1 MFNIFI
7 YFIYSVKV
15 LNNNRLR
22 NQNKSNIIE
31 NCKPEKNSS
40 LLCKHNSC
48 DSIIPKNNFKIKKRR
63 SWKNYLFEDGYS
75 FQDDVIEM
83 YNKYK
88 CNIFYNSAKNFKNI
102 DDLCA
107 NEKLKSHLYI
117 YDINNLFQNGII
129 NKNQNH
135 NVKHM
140 KNDYLDLNF
149 DEYYYRLKNIDSK
162 RIPNNHLEI
171 DLYYLK
177 ENKNIFIKSKAFI
190 ELFIILE
197 QDLIDVLENAIK
209 FCYKE
214 NNQLQNLL
222 QQFKLSYQYEEK
234 LFNFIKITNILLNT
248 EFINLNY
255 LNQEKLSYMKFILF
269 SSHDKSFS
277 SNNIFCFLN
286 YKLKSFKLYLN
297 TEKLTYNDIFNYN
310 NIILNNITDK
320 NIQLIYIIGLKKLFI
335 EDLKCSL
342 PRFIYVLSF
351 LHIFL
356 YEKKYFT
363 IDWHEKL
370 IKILYSPEKYY
381 KISKIKKNLYN
392 KVFKLIDN
400 KLVYRLYFMI
410 NSEKT
415 LNSLD
420 YYNNLQKNKK
430 HLFFINHLIDL
441 IILTKIKLFK
451 I

>member
-1 MFNIFI
+1 
-7 YFIYSVKV
+7 
-15 LNNNRLR
+15 
-22 NQNKSNIIE
+22 
-31 NCKPEKNSS
+31 
-40 LLCKHNSC
+40 
-48 DSIIPKNNFKIKKRR
+48 
-63 SWKNYLFEDGYS
+63 
-75 FQDDVIEM
+75 
-83 YNKYK
+83 
-88 CNIFYNSAKNFKNI
+88 
-102 DDLCA
+102 
-107 NEKLKSHLYI
+107 
-117 YDINNLFQNGII
+117 
-129 NKNQNH
+129 
-135 NVKHM
+135 M

-149 DEYYYRLKNIDSK
+149 DEYYYRLKILIQNAYLIIIWK
-162 RIPNNHLEI
+162 LI
-171 DLYYLK
+171 LYYLK

-222 QQFKLSYQYEEK
+222 QQFKLSHQYEEK

-286 YKLKSFKLYLN
+286 YKLKTFKLYLN

-335 EDLKCSL
+335 EDVKCSL
-342 PRFIYVLSF
+342 PRFICVLSF
-351 LHIFL
+351 LHILL
-356 YEKKYFT
+356 YEKRIFT
-363 IDWHEKL
+363 INWYEKF
-370 IKILYSPEKYY
+370 IKILFTPPKSYR
-381 KISKIKKNLYN
+381 ISRIKNQLYN
-392 KVFKLIDN
+392 KVFIRNDD

-410 NSEKT
+410 NSDKA

-420 YYNNLQKNKK
+420 CYNKLQNNEKNYF
-430 HLFFINHLIDL
+430 LL
-441 IILTKIKLFK
+441 II
-451 I
+451 